1 MPSARSNLTRLIS
14 KEKRRTRDRHRPF
27 FHFAL
32 CMRCPFCSHI
42 EDKVVDSREAKDG
55 DSIRR
60 RRECLG
66 CGRRFTSYER
76 IDEIPYMVVKKDGKR
91 EHFYR
96 DKVLAGLLKA
106 AEKRPVSTVQLE
118 KIADEV
124 ERNVLDSLDRELATT
139 EIGKII
145 MRRLKTLDKVAYV
158 RFASV
163 YLNFEDVSEFMSEL
177 KHLVGSRSAP
187 PAKKPKKSKKS

>member
-1 MPSARSNLTRLIS
+1 
-14 KEKRRTRDRHRPF
+14 
-27 FHFAL
+27 
-32 CMRCPFCSHI
+32 MRCPFCSHL

-60 RRECLG
+60 RRECLD

-91 EHFYR
+91 EAWDR
-96 DKVLAGLLKA
+96 SKVLSGVMRAC
-106 AEKRPVSTVQLE
+106 EKRPISMGQLE
-118 KIADEV
+118 DLVDEV
-124 ERNVLDSLDRELATT
+124 EKNVQDALDRELGTN

-145 MRRLKTLDKVAYV
+145 MRRLKSLDKVAYV

-163 YLNFEDVSEFMSEL
+163 YLEFADVSEFMDEL
-177 KHLVGSRSAP
+177 KVLVGSRTLAD
-187 PAKKPKKSKKS
+187 KKKKKK